1 MALLAALVTV
11 VLWASAF
18 VGIRAA
24 GEDLSPGALSLG
36 RLAVGSA
43 LLGVFVLVQRG
54 RMPGRGDWPL
64 IVVCGVLWFGFYNL
78 ALNEA
83 ERRGTP
89 ARRRC
94 WSTSGR
100 S

>member
-1 MALLAALVTV
+1 MALVAAVVTV

-43 LLGVFVLVQRG
+43 LLGFGVEAAPGLAVGIVVLVAVPVLTYAFLASIWFLQVCADQLRG
-54 RMPGRGDWPL
+54 
-64 IVVCGVLWFGFYNL
+64 
-78 ALNEA
+78 A
-83 ERRGTP
+83 
-89 ARRRC
+89 
-94 WSTSGR
+94 
-100 S
+100 